1 MPLTVLLSGRNTLL
15 HVRSLSVG
23 ILTTC
28 AQRNMLEA
36 ETEIREDL
44 VNFGVRVKEATHL
57 MQMKLNAAFT
67 EDSLEAGGP

>member
-1 MPLTVLLSGRNTLL
+1 
-15 HVRSLSVG
+15 
-23 ILTTC
+23 
-28 AQRNMLEA
+28 MLEA

-57 MQMKLNAAFT
+57 MQMQLNAAFT